1 LNRNQLIKETMK
13 DLRLGMNILAT
24 STCYLDNEVFKLE
37 PTTLVDAYESD
48 SNHVNG
54 LQIKLGKGHWGACPT
69 RNRNQICINPDEIIE
84 IAKKSLVTHIENT
97 KNDKPKHNLYF
108 VEGNNERTISLKRM
122 KFSRRVNS
130 LAEGTFIEYR
140 GQYIS
145 VKIKDENNLPIGYF
159 YNLDDAV
166 EHFSKVFKF

>member
-1 LNRNQLIKETMK
+1 MK

-48 SNHVNG
+48 SSHVNG

-69 RNRNQICINPDEIIE
+69 RSRSCVAINSAEIIE
-84 IAKKSLVTHIENT
+84 LANKTLVTHIENT

-122 KFSRRVNS
+122 TFSRRVNS
-130 LAEGTFIEYR
+130 LAEGTFIEYSGR
-140 GQYIS
+140 YIS
-145 VKIKDENNLPIGYF
+145 RKIRDENNLPIGFF
-159 YNLDDAV
+159 YNLDEAV
-166 EHFSKVFKF
+166 EYFSKVFSF